1 MFYIIIL
8 YLSVVFGNV
17 IGNVFFKIGSRAIP
31 TIGTVPF
38 TEVVGAIL
46 NKWFFLGI
54 FGFVLSFPAFMLL
67 LTRQK
72 ISIVYPIVTGL
83 TFVIISLV
91 SVFYLKESLSAAQ
104 IVGIFVI
111 FLGLT
116 MLA

>member
-1 MFYIIIL
+1 MLYIILL
-8 YLSVVFGNV
+8 YLSVVAGNV
-17 IGNVFFKIGSRAIP
+17 IGNVFFKIGTKMMPA
-31 TIGTVPF
+31 IGTVPF
-38 TEVVGAIL
+38 IEVAGALL

-54 FGFVLSFPAFMLL
+54 LGYALSLPAFMLL

-91 SVFYLKESLSAAQ
+91 SVFYLKESLNATQ